1 MRGTTSIIGSIPIA
15 LSRNNELHYKVC
27 SPNFYDFKF

>member
-1 MRGTTSIIGSIPIA
+1 MRGTTSIIGNFPIT
-15 LSRNNELHYKVC
+15 LSRNNEMHYKVC